1 MFLKFANFYKC
12 FVRFYARIIR
22 ALTKLLKNNKNEKQ
36 NEFFNFNAKVR
47 KTFQR
52 FIDAFIKTFMLVHFD
67 LKNSIRIK
75 IDVSKFVIA
84 AILFQLILVSDD
96 FEQKK

>member
-1 MFLKFANFYKC
+1 MFLKFANFYKR

-22 ALTKLLKNNKNEKQ
+22 ALTKLFKNNKNKKQ
-36 NEFFNFNAKVR
+36 NEFFNFNAEAQ

-52 FIDAFIKTFMLVHFD
+52 LIDTFIKIFMLIHFNS
-67 LKNSIRIK
+67 KSSIRIK
-75 IDVSKFVIA
+75 IDASRFVIA
-84 AILFQLILVSDD
+84 AILFQLILVFND